1 MALVAI
7 RRSTIATTPRLR
19 ARELIIEES
28 LSVRAS
34 ERWIV

>member
-28 LSVRAS
+28 CR
-34 ERWIV
+34 